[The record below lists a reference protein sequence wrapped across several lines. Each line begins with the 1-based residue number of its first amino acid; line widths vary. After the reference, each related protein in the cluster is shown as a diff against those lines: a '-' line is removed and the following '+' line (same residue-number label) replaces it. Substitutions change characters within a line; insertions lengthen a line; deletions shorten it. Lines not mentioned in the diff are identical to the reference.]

1 MNIEFVKAETLK
13 DKPDW
18 NNLGFGKYFTDYMFE
33 MDYTDEKGWHNFKIV
48 PFAPIALNPT
58 AFVLHYGQ
66 EVFEGLKAYRSREG
80 KVLLFRPEKNAR
92 RLQTSCQR
100 LCMATVPEEL
110 FLEAV
115 ETLVAHEKDWIP
127 QGEGTS
133 LYIRPFLFA
142 TESGVG
148 VHPSNSYKFMIVLSP
163 VGAYY
168 PEGVNPVKIYVE
180 DQYVRAVQG
189 GTGDIKCGGNYAS
202 SLIAQRKAQKLG
214 YTQVLWL
221 DGKEKKYVE
230 EVGTMNAFFKID
242 GEIYTAPLDGSI
254 LPGIT
259 RASCIEL
266 LKDWGLEVNEKQIS
280 IGDLMK
286 AGKEGRL
293 QEAWGTG
300 TAAVISP
307 IGELN
312 YKGVIVKINSFK
324 TGEVT
329 EKLYN
334 VLTGIQWGKLE
345 DSKNWTKVVK

>member
-1 MNIEFVKAETLK
+1 MEIKVIKAETLK
-13 DKPDW
+13 AKPDS
-18 NNLGFGKYFTDYMFE
+18 NNLGFGKYFTDYMFQ
-33 MDYTDEKGWHNFKIV
+33 MDYTEDKGWHNFEIL
-48 PFAPIALNPT
+48 PYAPISLSPT

-66 EVFEGLKAYRSREG
+66 EVFEGLKAYRSKEG
-80 KVLLFRPEKNAR
+80 KILLFRPDRNAK

-100 LCMATVPEEL
+100 LCMATVPQEM

-115 ETLVAHEKDWIP
+115 ETLVRHEKEWVPHGD
-127 QGEGTS
+127 ETS

-148 VHPSNSYKFMIVLSP
+148 VHPSNSYKFIIVLSP

-180 DQYVRAVQG
+180 DEYVRAVQG

-202 SLIAQRKAQKLG
+202 SLLAQKKAQKLG

-242 GEIYTAPLDGSI
+242 GEIYTAPLDGNI

-266 LKDWGLEVNEKQIS
+266 LKDWGLVVNEKAIS
-280 IGDLMK
+280 IADLMK

-312 YKGVIVKINSFK
+312 YRGEIVRINSFR
-324 TGEVT
+324 TGEIT
-329 EKLYN
+329 HRLYE
-334 VLTGIQWGKLE
+334 VLTGIQWGNLE
-345 DSKNWTKVVK
+345 DNKNWTKVVK